1 MMNIKEPILSKD
13 FTVED
18 IHKLREYN
26 YLRYQNMSWKEIV
39 EDTNKN
45 ANEFLKLVNR
55 NRIERKN

>member
-1 MMNIKEPILSKD
+1 MMNINEPILSKD